1 MATTGSG
8 GTTTYFPS
16 LLVEAPQASFIGYI
30 DGGRGTL
37 ELAAGKGIGTIAGIG
52 GSVTNFTRLMIDPGA
67 AWNIAGNATGL
78 GAIGTIAGF
87 TFNDTIDLT
96 GFVAV
101 SETFNSGTLVL
112 TDSAKATATLNIE
125 GTFTSSDFQITSDN
139 IDGTDITIPQTIT
152 WTGASND
159 WNTSS
164 YWSTKAVPSGVDT
177 AVIASA
183 RASRSAWRPAK
194 ALSSLM

>member
-1 MATTGSG
+1 M
-8 GTTTYFPS
+8 
-16 LLVEAPQASFIGYI
+16 
-30 DGGRGTL
+30 
-37 ELAAGKGIGTIAGIG
+37 ELASGRGIGTIAGIG
-52 GSVTNFTRLMIDPGA
+52 GSVTNFARLMIDHGA

-125 GTFTSSDFQITSDN
+125 GTFTSGDFQITSDN
-139 IDGTDITIPQTIT
+139 IDGTDITIPQTIA
-152 WTGASND
+152 WIGASND
-159 WNTSS
+159 WNTSRRLEHEVGS
-164 YWSTKAVPSGVDT
+164 ERGGY
-177 AVIASA
+177 
-183 RASRSAWRPAK
+183 RCHCRRREASRSAWRPAK